1 MTTPSLSHGL
11 IEADRAI
18 AEAGRDTPQFW
29 SYRLRRAATA
39 SAMIRLAVFPG
50 VRVMSESVALPLTSA
65 TTVQASPTTVSR
77 GIMIDW
83 LLVVLPVVYAF
94 LAGSFVARNSDVFRH
109 LAGGRL
115 IAQGDYRFGADPF
128 SYTTSGV
135 YWANH
140 AWLFD
145 LGLYLAWFGLGYPGL
160 VAVKALVSAAVVCV
174 MLLTCRGTGPAGLAT
189 GCVLLAVFA
198 ASPRFLLQPTVASY
212 FLLAACLYSLKAGGR
227 FIYAVP
233 ILIALWV
240 NLDSW
245 FLLGPLLVLL
255 FGLGRWLERGRTD
268 RGQAE
273 RPQTRLKSWPRWFL
287 PACLGACLLSPHHVH
302 ALCLPTELSPAVWS
316 SGFPS
321 DPRFAGL
328 FDSLGQSVRHGMLTG
343 HNLASGAL
351 LVLLAVGLFSFA
363 VRPVALR
370 SWRATVWIP
379 FALLAAWQVR
389 LVPFFAVVAAPIS
402 ALNLSE
408 FLAHCRCQR
417 LGRTAAGLLGLAL
430 IGYSLFGGALGLRSP
445 ERDIAWDV
453 HIDPGLLRGVQGIAD
468 WRMTSGVREGN
479 VFTAH
484 PDLAHYLAWFSPDR
498 ERAFLDSRFS
508 LFTTVYDGYQQV
520 SRGLGLLGEGWGR
533 ADDVVTKHDLV
544 AAWVYDPDPTRMT
557 QAVRTTAQGLTG
569 PWRLARIDGNSLLLV
584 SERVPRQ
591 PSEFDADRAALTSQY
606 LPPAGKHPPTLVD
619 APTNEWFPFRS
630 STPAY
635 RRGTAETGAATIHL
649 RLFEAAPTASPILPL
664 VAVRSARIAT
674 EGNPSDPTAWL
685 VLARGYLTLTEQTVE
700 RDVGEDLTLLQ
711 TLRLVQ
717 TTAALTQS
725 IIHGPNTAAAHET
738 LAVVLTRRNALD
750 LAQRHSGVA
759 LRLMRRAG
767 PLPGETAESFA
778 ERVQKLA
785 AAHEELEAAVFN
797 AENRFLVRSFGLSG
811 DPLLRAKIAAE
822 QGLPQK
828 AIDVL
833 LASHPD
839 LYGGEGLSLLADLLL
854 QTGQA
859 AACRHL
865 LDREELRQNPDAL
878 GVVTIPG
885 KPHPSGHRWA
895 YRLPAYDW
903 YDFCQCAA
911 AGNYSGATAAIDRL
925 AARLDQLEQTSTSY
939 FTGLVLR
946 QLQADLA
953 FALPPTGPLAR
964 LAGERERQQLVDYLG
979 HSKFFTVARADLL
992 TLAGIL
998 DLERGM
1004 PESARTRFATARQL
1018 YDSRRDIAPSLP
1030 GERHSARYQQA
1041 IRQQHWP

>member
-1 MTTPSLSHGL
+1 M
-11 IEADRAI
+11 
-18 AEAGRDTPQFW
+18 
-29 SYRLRRAATA
+29 
-39 SAMIRLAVFPG
+39 VFPG
-50 VRVMSESVALPLTSA
+50 VRAMSEPVALPLTTM
-65 TTVQASPTTVSR
+65 TTVQALPPAALPPAASR
-77 GIMIDW
+77 RTRID
-83 LLVVLPVVYAF
+83 LLLAVLPVVYAF
-94 LAGSFVARNSDVFRH
+94 LAGSFVARNSDLFLH
-109 LAGGRL
+109 LAVGRS

-135 YWANH
+135 YWVNH

-145 LGLYLAWFGLGYPGL
+145 LGLYLAWTGLGYPGL
-160 VAVKALVSAAVVCV
+160 VALKALIVAAVAGV
-174 MLLTCRGTGPAGLAT
+174 MLWTCRGAGPAGLAT

-212 FLLAACLYSLKAGGR
+212 LLVAACLYCLNAGGR
-227 FIYAVP
+227 VLYAVP

-245 FLLGPLLVLL
+245 FLLGPLLVVL
-255 FGLGRWLERGRTD
+255 FGLGRWLARGRTD
-268 RGQAE
+268 WEQAE
-273 RPQTRLKSWPRWFL
+273 VGRERTPQEPWPRWFL

-302 ALCLPTELSPAVWS
+302 ALCLPTELSPTVWS

-328 FDSLGQSVRHGMLTG
+328 FDSLGRSVRHGLTTG
-343 HNLASGAL
+343 HTLASAAL
-351 LVLLAVGLFSFA
+351 LVLIAVGLFSFA
-363 VRPVALR
+363 ARPGSLR

-389 LVPFFAVVAAPIS
+389 LVPFFAVVAAPIT

-408 FLAHCRCQR
+408 LLTRCRCQR

-430 IGYSLFGGALGLRSP
+430 IGYSLFGGTLGLRGP

-453 HIDPGLLRGVQGIAD
+453 HADPGLIRGVQGIAD

-479 VFTAH
+479 VFTTH

-498 ERAFLDSRFS
+498 ERAFQERAYLDSRLA
-508 LFTTVYDGYQQV
+508 LFTPVCDDYQQV
-520 SRGLGLLGEGWGR
+520 SRWLGLIGEERVR
-533 ADDVVTKHDLV
+533 ADDVVTRYDLV

-557 QAVRTTAQGLTG
+557 RAIRTTAQGRPG
-569 PWRLARIDGNSLLLV
+569 PWRLARIDGSSLLLV
-584 SERVPRQ
+584 SERVPRL
-591 PSEFDADRAALTSQY
+591 PSEFDADRAALTPLY
-606 LPPAGKHPPTLVD
+606 LPPAGKHAPTLADV
-619 APTNEWFPFRS
+619 PTNERLPFRS
-630 STPAY
+630 ATRAY
-635 RRGTAETGAATIHL
+635 RRGTAETGAATVHL
-649 RLFEAAPTASPILPL
+649 RLFEATPTASPILPL
-664 VAVRSARIAT
+664 VAVRSARLAT
-674 EGNPSDPTAWL
+674 EGDPGDPTAWL
-685 VLARGYLTLTEQTVE
+685 VLARGYLTLTEQTEE
-700 RDVGEDLTLLQ
+700 RQVGEDLTLLQ

-725 IIHGPNTAAAHET
+725 IIHGPNTAAARET
-738 LAVVLTRRNALD
+738 LAAVLTRRNALD
-750 LAQRHSGVA
+750 LALRHSGEA

-767 PLPGETAESFA
+767 QLPGESAEAFA
-778 ERVQKLA
+778 DRIHKHA
-785 AAHEELEAAVFN
+785 TAHEELEAAVFN

-859 AACRHL
+859 AECRHL
-865 LDREELRQNPDAL
+865 LDREELRKNPDAL

-885 KPHPSGHRWA
+885 KPHPGGHRWA

-911 AGNYSGATAAIDRL
+911 AGNYSGAAAAIDRL
-925 AARLDQLEQTSTSY
+925 TARLDQLEQTSTSY
-939 FTGLVLR
+939 FTGLILR
-946 QLQADLA
+946 QFRADLA
-953 FALPPTGPLAR
+953 FAFPPTAPLAR

-998 DLERGM
+998 ELERGM
-1004 PESARTRFATARQL
+1004 PESAGTRFATARQL
-1018 YDSRRDIAPSLP
+1018 YDTRRDIAPSLP
-1030 GERHSARYQQA
+1030 GERHAARYHEA